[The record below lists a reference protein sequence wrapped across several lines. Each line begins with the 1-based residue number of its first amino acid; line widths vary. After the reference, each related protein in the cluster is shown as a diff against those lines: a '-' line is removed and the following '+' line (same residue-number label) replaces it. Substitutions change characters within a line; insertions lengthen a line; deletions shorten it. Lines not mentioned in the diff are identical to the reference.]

1 MVWWPFATTPE
12 RAETTEVTDL
22 HNGAPPLHSAPPWF
36 NIFVGV
42 IRM

>member
-22 HNGAPPLHSAPPWF
+22 HNGAPPLHAAVQYVP
-36 NIFVGV
+36 
-42 IRM
+42 IRIDD